1 MHNLEKKSL
10 KLSNSTPSLSIKFK
24 SVNAALKQDSSHIY
38 GQVYL
43 VTGKPLPISE
53 EIGEL
58 L

>member
-10 KLSNSTPSLSIKFK
+10 TLSNSAPSLSIKVK

-53 EIGEL
+53 EI
-58 L
+58 